1 MSWQEW
7 RRFVL
12 TILDQ
17 GRPMTP
23 QERKHADEL
32 VKRAKRQEKR
42 KAKRLAVQDFR
53 KDGR

>member
-12 TILDQ
+12 TILEQ

-42 KAKRLAVQDFR
+42 KAKRLAAG
-53 KDGR
+53 KEWHE